1 MFLNTARG
9 WWLLAAA
16 LIFGGLTAI
25 GLGQPILIGLLLLV
39 LGFVVFSA
47 APRRGPE
54 HARYRAEAA
63 EAARTAAAAA
73 PAAPRP
79 SLPAAPAST
88 LKSSDIEAGDPS
100 QV

>member
-16 LIFGGLTAI
+16 LIFGGLVAI
-25 GLGQPILIGLLLLV
+25 GIGQPILIGLLLLV

-63 EAARTAAAAA
+63 EAARTAASAA
-73 PAAPRP
+73 PAA
-79 SLPAAPAST
+79 LPAAPAST